1 MTPPPV
7 HFTRSLAVWRMRR
20 RLEEE
25 SFPRIQMSLIVG
37 LTGASGLVASI
48 VMLRAGVD
56 SMTLRYPLAVACAY
70 LFFLFVLW
78 LWLRTKP
85 HDYVNLPDPSDLPGR
100 GSGDIAVRYTGGGG
114 RFGGGGATSSFDEPA
129 GFSADVSSAPSP
141 VSDAVGSIADAD
153 EVALPIVAVAL
164 AIGLA
169 LASFYLVYIAPI
181 LFAELLVDG
190 ALSYALYRRMRA
202 DDSAHWLV
210 TACRRTVIP
219 FAATALFLSL
229 TGAAMS
235 WYAPSARS
243 IGEVIHHISI
253 AG

>member
-1 MTPPPV
+1 MTPPPI
-7 HFTRSLAVWRMRR
+7 HFTRSLAVWRMQR

-48 VMLRAGVD
+48 VTLRAGID
-56 SMTLRYPLAVACAY
+56 SMTIRYPLAVACAY
-70 LFFLFVLW
+70 LFFLFLLW

-85 HDYVNLPDPSDLPGR
+85 HDYVNIPDPSVLPGR

-114 RFGGGGATSSFDEPA
+114 RFGSGGATSSFDEPA
-129 GFSADVSSAPSP
+129 GFSAEISNASSP
-141 VSDAVGSIADAD
+141 VGDAVGSIADAD

-190 ALSYALYRRMRA
+190 ALSYALYRKLRH
-202 DDSAHWLV
+202 DESAHWLV
-210 TACRRTVIP
+210 TACRRTALP
-219 FAATALFLSL
+219 FGATALFLSL
-229 TGAAMS
+229 AGAAMS
-235 WYAPSARS
+235 TYAPGARS
-243 IGEVIHHISI
+243 IGEVVHHFSI
-253 AG
+253 DN